1 MDNRLFFLL
10 TRTENAVSIYVK
22 QQLIK
27 AGLKVTPGQL
37 GILFLLKNRNMQTM
51 GELSMELETDNSAI
65 TRSID
70 RLEKSRLVIRKMN
83 VNDRREINI
92 AITESGLLE
101 TEKAKKVIA
110 DINRKIELEFSI
122 EELNTLKKNLLRM
135 TAMFRENN
143 N

>member
-51 GELSMELETDNSAI
+51 GELSTELETDNSAI

-70 RLEKSRLVIRKMN
+70 RLEKSDLVIRKMN
-83 VNDRREINI
+83 ITDRREINI
-92 AITESGLLE
+92 AITDAGLNE
-101 TEKAKKVIA
+101 TENAKKVIA
-110 DINRKIELEFSI
+110 EINKKIENEFSA
-122 EELNTLKKNLLRM
+122 EELNTFKKNLLRM
-135 TAMFRENN
+135 TALFREK
-143 N
+143 